1 MGEKSTTIK
10 ERVLLLSEQ
19 QTVSKTKFFTEL
31 GQSYSSFTGRNKKTA
46 VPSDFLS
53 RLLVKYP
60 QCNSHWLLTG
70 KGEMIMTTKKVSDTD
85 IKILEAQNNDL
96 NKLIETLKLNLNQQN
111 EQILELK
118 KQLQLLKG
126 DI

>member
-1 MGEKSTTIK
+1 MTNKPTTIK

-53 RLLVKYP
+53 RLIVKYP

-70 KGEMIMTTKKVSDTD
+70 KGEMTSTNKSISTNEIKVLE
-85 IKILEAQNNDL
+85 IENRELKEEILV
-96 NKLIETLKLNLNQQN
+96 
-111 EQILELK
+111 LK
-118 KQLQLLKG
+118 KQ
-126 DI
+126 IAPSVNNM